1 MIRNIIN
8 IINVDLI
15 IFFSIQLF
23 TVILSTL
30 KTIWTI
36 DGSRLRASI
45 INAIAYTFGAVIT
58 KLITKQSFEVI
69 IIITML
75 SNLIGVYIAKI
86 IIDKSKKE
94 RLWTI
99 STVIL
104 DVDTENI
111 ENLLK
116 TRSLQY
122 TLIKAENNRM
132 FLTVFSHSKGESILT
147 KEILDKFNLN
157 YIATE
162 TI

>member
-122 TLIKAENNRM
+122 TLIKAENRM

-157 YIATE
+157 YITTE